1 MKRDATDSNSRSQS
15 RRYQYTKV
23 LDNRKHPI
31 RGLWR
36 RGGKFLARIT
46 VEDDAGK
53 KEVKWVPL
61 KATTPGA
68 AQEELRTVLVERKEN
83 RLRHIGLSPTLAE
96 YWEKT
101 YLPALFLSGKKP
113 DTVTTEKVHMGKWVG
128 AVGQL
133 RLDKIRPHHI
143 KTQLL
148 SLKAGGLSSRTRNLS
163 LICLRNVLKAAKVD
177 GFINALPVDGIEW
190 DPVETKAR
198 PLYTR
203 DEISLF
209 CEAAQAA
216 SKNGQ
221 QFADYFRL
229 LALTGAREQEALKI
243 RWCDVHMDTRRVC
256 EHGHLVE
263 DPASN
268 ACPGCGSEDL
278 NPIGS
283 ITIGADADTKNREGR
298 TVDFNRE
305 LDAHLREMETRRAPD
320 SHWLFPSP
328 QRGDRNEHAKT
339 FRETLLLTRK
349 VGGAVC
355 IDCGKTT
362 FGDNVTTC
370 AHCESKNIKVKQPI
384 LNDKLQGIGF
394 HDNRHHFISMCVM
407 SHVDFMTI
415 AKWVGHKDGGILI
428 GKVYGHLAD
437 EHRRRMAQK
446 VRFCTYR
453 PGRSG
458 DTSTLPGKQVTS
470 LSDFAVNPR

>member
-1 MKRDATDSNSRSQS
+1 MKRDATGGNSRSQS

-68 AQEELRTVLVERKEN
+68 AQDEFRTVLVERKEN

-101 YLPALFLSGKKP
+101 YLPALLLSGKKP

-128 AVGQL
+128 AIGQL

-143 KTQLL
+143 NTQLL
-148 SLKAGGLSSRTRNLS
+148 RLKAAGLSSRTRNLS

-177 GFINALPVDGIEW
+177 GFINVLPVSGIGW
-190 DPVETKAR
+190 DPVETKER

-203 DEISLF
+203 EEISLF

-216 SKNGQ
+216 SKNGHE
-221 QFADYFRL
+221 FADYFRL
-229 LALTGAREQEALKI
+229 LALTGAREQELIKT
-243 RWCDVHMDTRRVC
+243 RWCDVHFDARRLC
-256 EHGHLVE
+256 EHGHLVNQPE
-263 DPASN
+263 SER
-268 ACPGCGSEDL
+268 CPICGSGEL
-278 NPIGS
+278 RAMGS
-283 ITIGADADTKNREGR
+283 ITIGVDADTKNREAR
-298 TVDFNRE
+298 TVEFNQE
-305 LDAHLREMETRRAPD
+305 LHAHLREMEKRRTPD
-320 SHWLFPSP
+320 SQWLFPSP
-328 QRGDRNEHAKT
+328 QRGERDEHAKT
-339 FRETLLLTRK
+339 FRETLLLARK
-349 VGGAVC
+349 VAGVLCG
-355 IDCGKTT
+355 DCDGITFSEKTE
-362 FGDNVTTC
+362 TC
-370 AHCESKNIKVKQPI
+370 SHCQSANLQAKQPV
-384 LNDKLQGIGF
+384 LSEKLQHIGF
-394 HDNRHHFISMCVM
+394 HDCRHHFISMCVM

-415 AKWVGHKDGGILI
+415 AKWVGHKDGGVLI

-437 EHRRRMAQK
+437 EHRRNMAQK
-446 VRFCTYR
+446 VSFG
-453 PGRSG
+453 PLVLGS
-458 DTSTLPGKQVTS
+458 SEA
-470 LSDFAVNPR
+470 AVNS